1 MTDEKRNKKKEA
13 RHRDYK
19 YIKQIKEKGK
29 CLLCLVKHNECKLT
43 FHHREP
49 KKKRREVTIIADM
62 GLSLRRLKSEI
73 ENCDLLCE
81 ECHRFVHL
89 NRPHNLRRY
98 NEFIKF
104 LRKYGKL

>member
-1 MTDEKRNKKKEA
+1 MTDGKRNKKREA
-13 RHRDYK
+13 RQRNYK
-19 YIKQIKEKGK
+19 YIKQVKEEGK
-29 CLLCLVKHNECKLT
+29 CLLCLIKDKLT

-49 KKKRREVTIIADM
+49 KKKKKEVQRIASM

-81 ECHRFVHL
+81 DCHRMVHL
-89 NRPHNLRRY
+89 DRSNNLRRY

>member
-1 MTDEKRNKKKEA
+1 MTDEKKNKKKEA
-13 RHRDYK
+13 RHRNYK
-19 YIKQIKEKGK
+19 YIKQIKEKGR
-29 CLLCLVKHNECKLT
+29 CLLCLIKDKECKLT

-49 KKKRREVTIIADM
+49 KKKIKEIQRMASM
-62 GLSLRRLKSEI
+62 GLSLSRLKSEI
-73 ENCDLLCE
+73 EKCDLLCE

-89 NRPHNLRRY
+89 NRPHNLRRH